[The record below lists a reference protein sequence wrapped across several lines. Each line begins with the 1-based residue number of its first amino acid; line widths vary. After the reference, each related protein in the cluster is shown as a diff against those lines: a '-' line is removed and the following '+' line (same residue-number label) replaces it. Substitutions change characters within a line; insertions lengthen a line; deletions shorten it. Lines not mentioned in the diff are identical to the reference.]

1 MTKKIKIIDIFYG
14 KYDKLPKKVKALDE
28 IWIYDEIAGCHK
40 NKDCVRLYKRLDEF
54 YTLSDWLNFEVEI
67 LDEEEKEDSFTGIK
81 FFQDGECV
89 MSVANEPLIPVEDE
103 FEDIEEIEHE
113 YIYGLN
119 ENEEKIDDRVSRFED
134 KINALIKNQKK
145 IIEKLK
151 EE

>member
-1 MTKKIKIIDIFYG
+1 MKTIKIIDIFYG

-67 LDEEEKEDSFTGIK
+67 LDEE
-81 FFQDGECV
+81 
-89 MSVANEPLIPVEDE
+89 DE
-103 FEDIEEIEHE
+103 FEDIEELDNLYPFYNYFIVM
-113 YIYGLN
+113 N
-119 ENEEKIDDRVSRFED
+119 K
-134 KINALIKNQKK
+134 LIKNQKK
-145 IIEKLK
+145 IIDKLK